1 MIQHR
6 YVEKRPIER
15 DKYYGGSKEN
25 VLMTK
30 WCYLGL
36 GVFIQGHNEI
46 SYSRSTSKD
55 KKWKPTLDELFHT

>member
-15 DKYYGGSKEN
+15 DKYYCGSKEN

-30 WCYLGL
+30 VMRVIEVNPL
-36 GVFIQGHNEI
+36 
-46 SYSRSTSKD
+46 T
-55 KKWKPTLDELFHT
+55 KWRNVNYWMGKIMEYIGSFRP